1 MYLGVIMLSL
11 CHVQPTDARY
21 NSSYCQVFDCGK
33 CCAEKQQF
41 EGELVRMIENHR
53 NSPSVIMYVVFNE
66 GWGQY
71 EVGTARALHGHCM
84 GTVCAHGLSQHDYE
98 STAKLQVIN
107 PEPYSSFV

>member
-1 MYLGVIMLSL
+1 MVGII
-11 CHVQPTDARY
+11 PTTTR
-21 NSSYCQVFDCGK
+21 FDCSK

-53 NSPSVIMYVVFNE
+53 NFPSVIMYVVFNE

-84 GTVCAHGLSQHDYE
+84 CTWPFPA
-98 STAKLQVIN
+98 
-107 PEPYSSFV
+107 